1 MLYIKV
7 MDGSGAIIG
16 AEAHE
21 SPIYVNRLRNG
32 TINEC
37 SEHYAQGVVSLDGSQ
52 TYQLDGRESLGIDN
66 ALTAAPIYGTEYE
79 QIIQE
84 LEPTDPEDDNPIVP
98 DPGEGEEPETPL
110 TRAELTARLLEL
122 EASAS
127 SMTAKDNYPQGSYF
141 VLHDEVYRATDPI
154 SKGSEIRP
162 GYNCEKKSLDD
173 FRSEP

>member
-79 QIIQE
+79 QIIQS
-84 LEPTDPEDDNPIVP
+84 LDPRDPEDDDPVIP
-98 DPGEGEEPETPL
+98 DPEPEETPM
-110 TRAELTARLLEL
+110 TRAELTEAVKSLL
-122 EASAS
+122 SRQTD
-127 SMTAKDNYPQGSYF
+127 MTAKSNICKGEYF
-141 VLHDEVYRATDPI
+141 IMHDEVYVATSPI
-154 SKGSEIRP
+154 EKGREIKP
-162 GYNCEKKSLDD
+162 GYNCKKTTLD
-173 FRSEP
+173 ELKGE

>member
-21 SPIYVNRLRNG
+21 SPVYVNRLRNG

-84 LEPTDPEDDNPIVP
+84 LEPTDPEDDHPIVP
-98 DPGEGEEPETPL
+98 DPGEGEEAEPL

-127 SMTAKDNYPQGSYF
+127 SMIVQENVVKGGCF
-141 VLHDEVYRATDPI
+141 ILHDTIYQALVALP
-154 SKGSEIRP
+154 KGTEIKA
-162 GYNCEKKSLDD
+162 GKNCIVKNLNDLI
-173 FRSEP
+173 